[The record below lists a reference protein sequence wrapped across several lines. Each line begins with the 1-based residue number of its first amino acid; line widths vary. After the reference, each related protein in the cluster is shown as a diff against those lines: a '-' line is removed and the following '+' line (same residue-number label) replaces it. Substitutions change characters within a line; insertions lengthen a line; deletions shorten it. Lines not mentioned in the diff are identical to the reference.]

1 MVRKRKKHR
10 FQFGLF
16 VGRREH
22 MAFCFPSLRSIFFFV
37 PFSLLNPCELLC
49 VVRLLVVWRRCA
61 RIACGNGSIAAIS
74 MFFHARHPSDV
85 LRP

>member
-22 MAFCFPSLRSIFFFV
+22 MAFCFPSLRSIFFSF
-37 PFSLLNPCELLC
+37 PFL
-49 VVRLLVVWRRCA
+49 
-61 RIACGNGSIAAIS
+61 
-74 MFFHARHPSDV
+74 F
-85 LRP
+85 